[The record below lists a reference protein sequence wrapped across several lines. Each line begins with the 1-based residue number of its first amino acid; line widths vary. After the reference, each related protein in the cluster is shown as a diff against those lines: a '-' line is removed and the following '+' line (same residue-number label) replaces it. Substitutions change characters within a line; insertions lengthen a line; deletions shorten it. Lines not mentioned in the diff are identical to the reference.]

1 MALYFDWDT
10 GNSSKS
16 VEKHGVANR
25 EAESV
30 FYDKGRVVRL
40 SKRGTGTEIRYL
52 CYGISDLGRLL
63 TAYFIVKN
71 GKIRIIGTRVARKE
85 EREYYQQRQIG

>member
-1 MALYFDWDT
+1 MALSFEWDS

-16 VEKHGVANR
+16 VDKHGIGNG
-25 EAESV
+25 EAEST
-30 FYDKGRVVRL
+30 FRDKGRIVRL
-40 SKRGTGTEIRYL
+40 SRRGTGTEIRYL

-63 TAYFIVKN
+63 TAYFIVRD

-85 EREYYQQRQIG
+85 EREYYQRRQVF